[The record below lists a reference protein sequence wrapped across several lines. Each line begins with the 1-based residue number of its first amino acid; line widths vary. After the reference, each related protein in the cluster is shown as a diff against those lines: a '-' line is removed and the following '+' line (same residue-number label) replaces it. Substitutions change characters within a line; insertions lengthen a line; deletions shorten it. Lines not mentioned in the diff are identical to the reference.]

1 MNNVNKYFDHYGY
14 TKNIKSIYQL
24 ITNAQL
30 DVNQEETRTI
40 NDKTKQVYHEK
51 RIKRETEDIDESIL
65 IKIHNEPKFIQLI
78 KSLSQPKQPSIYIYT
93 QQDCIV
99 LMITSSMYYPL
110 VIVKFPVSPPYVYV
124 KPNLN
129 MCFLFQRNSLIQ
141 GISSND
147 KCNSNYTLIVKLT
160 KVG

>member
-1 MNNVNKYFDHYGY
+1 
-14 TKNIKSIYQL
+14 
-24 ITNAQL
+24 
-30 DVNQEETRTI
+30 
-40 NDKTKQVYHEK
+40 
-51 RIKRETEDIDESIL
+51 
-65 IKIHNEPKFIQLI
+65 
-78 KSLSQPKQPSIYIYT
+78 
-93 QQDCIV
+93 
-99 LMITSSMYYPL
+99 MYYPL

-160 KVG
+160 DIIEIEYSSNNSKVKSSNIGSKDNS